1 MKLTTI
7 AQIYADHKPFL
18 DTDIILNGRIRS
30 VRDSKTFGFIE
41 LNDGS
46 YLKNI
51 QVVFENDLSN
61 FDEIC
66 KFTTGTSISV
76 EGTLVASQ
84 GSKQAFEV
92 KARKVTLVGACPSD
106 YPLQKKGHSMEF
118 LREIAHLR
126 PRSNTFSAVF
136 RVRSLLAFA
145 IHKYFN
151 ENGFIYVHTP
161 LITGA
166 DCE

>member
-18 DTDIILNGRIRS
+18 DTDIILNGRVRS

-41 LNDGS
+41 LNDWS

-51 QVVFENDLSN
+51 QVVFENNLPN

-66 KFTTGTSISV
+66 KFTTGTSMTV

-84 GSKQAFEV
+84 WAKQAFEI
-92 KARKVTLVGACPSD
+92 KAKKVTLVGECPSD
-106 YPLQKKGHSMEF
+106 YPLQKKW
-118 LREIAHLR
+118 
-126 PRSNTFSAVF
+126 
-136 RVRSLLAFA
+136 
-145 IHKYFN
+145 
-151 ENGFIYVHTP
+151 
-161 LITGA
+161 
-166 DCE
+166 

>member
-7 AQIYADHKPFL
+7 AHIFADHTPLL

-51 QVVFENDLSN
+51 QVVFDNNLSN

-66 KFTTGTSISV
+66 KFTTGSSITV
-76 EGTLVASQ
+76 EGTLVAS
-84 GSKQAFEV
+84 
-92 KARKVTLVGACPSD
+92 P
-106 YPLQKKGHSMEF
+106 
-118 LREIAHLR
+118 
-126 PRSNTFSAVF
+126 
-136 RVRSLLAFA
+136 
-145 IHKYFN
+145 
-151 ENGFIYVHTP
+151 
-161 LITGA
+161 
-166 DCE
+166 